1 MTNIYNIYLMC
12 LIFYFL
18 MTQNLS
24 LLRKFQNKVMPQKFQ
39 YTKVHKKDDQ
49 RFGINISLFF
59 FVLYW
64 QNILFAKEP

>member
-1 MTNIYNIYLMC
+1 MC

-39 YTKVHKKDDQ
+39 YTKVHKK
-49 RFGINISLFF
+49 RMINVLVLIFHCFF
-59 FVLYW
+59 CTL
-64 QNILFAKEP
+64 LAKYTFRKGT